1 MSNFKDKVAVVT
13 GATGNLGAAT
23 ARAFYQADAN
33 LVLFVRKPDSLAK
46 MIPEIAETNER
57 FLVIAVD
64 MTNPESVHNAVER
77 AIDNFGRID
86 MLVNT
91 FGGYRAG
98 TPVHETPLETWDFMH
113 ALNARTAFIASQA
126 VIPNMLEN
134 GNGKIINIGARPGL
148 KGRKNMAAYGASK
161 SGVIRLTESMAA
173 ELKDQDI
180 NVNCILPGTIDTPQN
195 RHEMP
200 KADHSKWV
208 TPEAIAQVILF
219 LVSDAANPIHG
230 AAIPVYGKS

>member
-1 MSNFKDKVAVVT
+1 MANFKGKVAIVT

-23 ARAFYQADAN
+23 ARAFYQAGAN
-33 LVLFVRKPDSLAK
+33 LVLLVRQPDSLTK
-46 MIPEIAETNER
+46 MIPEIAESSNR
-57 FLVIAVD
+57 FLIIAAD
-64 MTNPESVHNAVER
+64 MTNQDSVQQAVDKASE
-77 AIDNFGRID
+77 NFGRID
-86 MLVNT
+86 ILVNT
-91 FGGYRAG
+91 VGGYQAG

-126 VIPNMLEN
+126 VIPNMVEN
-134 GNGKIINIGARPGL
+134 GNGKIIQIGARPGL

-161 SGVIRLTESMAA
+161 SAVIRLTESMAA

-195 RHEMP
+195 RQEMP

-219 LVSDAANPIHG
+219 LVSDAAKPING